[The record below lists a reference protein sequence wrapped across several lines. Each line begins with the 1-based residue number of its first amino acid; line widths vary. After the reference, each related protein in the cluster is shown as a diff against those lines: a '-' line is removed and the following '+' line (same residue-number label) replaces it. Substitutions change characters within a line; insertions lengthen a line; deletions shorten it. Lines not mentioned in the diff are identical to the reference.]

1 MAKRVDCYICNKE
14 NLARNEIGLNKK
26 LIGRNVEKFHCINC
40 LADYLDLSVDELEER
55 IQEYKDADCT
65 LFE

>member
-55 IQEYKDADCT
+55 IQ
-65 LFE
+65 